1 MNILKKIIEND
12 PSSTAYISDDEVIT
26 YGQLKKQFLTFYHF
40 LQQKKI
46 DNTHHV
52 MLVLEDTYK
61 FPAMVMAC
69 FAKGVKFYVP
79 SPTFSVANL
88 QALVAKTQTAHVFH
102 NQDNTKVKN
111 LKDVQVHD
119 IREIGE
125 ADNSHY
131 DTYAFRENETAM
143 YLNTT
148 GSTGEPKLIPHTM
161 ANIMNY
167 AKYFSRA
174 LGIQKPTKLYCIPK
188 ICFGHGFGI
197 SMLVNLYTGSQ
208 AIIYSDSPTP
218 QKIEKVFGLYQP
230 RYLFMVPV
238 IANMLVKKKRKI
250 DFSMLEMAVCSSDFL
265 PDVLQKKFFELY
277 GKTLLNMIG
286 QSECFSYYTIAKDTD
301 YAHGSI
307 GKPLP
312 EVEIK
317 ILNGA
322 EVCGTGEIG
331 DLYVRTPYNAV
342 EYLGEDIKT
351 KDTFNDGWVKT
362 RDRASLGADGS
373 LFYKG
378 RIDNLIKIK
387 SLFLN
392 PLEIESAFLAIDGI
406 DDVLIE
412 TFNDEHGIP
421 NLQAKVVVS
430 KKIDS
435 MGIKQAVGGSLD
447 SHKIPKKIIFVDN
460 ILRTWNGKK
469 IRQIK
474 GEK

>member
-1 MNILKKIIEND
+1 MNIVKNILEND

-26 YGQLKKQFLTFYHF
+26 YGQLKQQFLTFYHF
-40 LQQKKI
+40 LKQKQI
-46 DNTHHV
+46 DSRHHV

-61 FPAMVMAC
+61 FPAMVLAC
-69 FAKGVKFYVP
+69 FARGVKFYVP
-79 SPTFSVANL
+79 SPTFSLQNL
-88 QALVAKTQTAHVFH
+88 QALVAKTHTAHVFY
-102 NQDNTKVKN
+102 NQGNTKVKN
-111 LKDVQVHD
+111 LEGVEIHD
-119 IREIGE
+119 IRNIDEVDSIE
-125 ADNSHY
+125 Y
-131 DTYAFRENETAM
+131 ETYAFGEKETAM

-161 ANIMNY
+161 VSIINY
-167 AKYFSRA
+167 AKYFSSA
-174 LGIQKPTKLYCIPK
+174 LGIQKPTTLYCIPK

-197 SMLVNLYTGSQ
+197 SLLVNLYTGSR

-218 QKIEKVFGLYQP
+218 QKIEKVFNLYQP
-230 RYLFMVPV
+230 KYLFMVPV

-312 EVEIK
+312 EVEVK
-317 ILNGA
+317 IINGSK
-322 EVCGTGEIG
+322 VCEPGEIG
-331 DLYVRTPYNAV
+331 DLHVRTPYNAV

-378 RIDNLIKIK
+378 RIDNLMKVK
-387 SLFLN
+387 SLFVN
-392 PLEIESAFLAIDGI
+392 PLEIESAFLAMEGI

-412 TFNDEHGIP
+412 TFNDENGIA

-430 KKIDS
+430 KKLDT
-435 MGIKQAVGGSLD
+435 MEIKHAVGGSLD

>member
-1 MNILKKIIEND
+1 MNIVEHFVKHDKNRV
-12 PSSTAYISDDEVIT
+12 AYISDDKKIT
-26 YGQLKKQFLTFYHF
+26 YEMLFSTFKNYYNFLKSKN
-40 LQQKKI
+40 I
-46 DNTHHV
+46 NNDDHV
-52 MLVLEDTYK
+52 MVVLEDSHH
-61 FPAMVMAC
+61 FPALVLAC
-69 FAKGVKFYVP
+69 FAVGVKFYVP
-79 SPTFSVANL
+79 SPTFTVSNL
-88 QALVAKTQTAHVFH
+88 QAMLDKTKTRHVFC
-102 NQDNTKVKN
+102 NTKNEKVSK
-111 LKDVQVHD
+111 LQKVFIHEIEDIDLVPDVDLDMHQFDKD
-119 IREIGE
+119 
-125 ADNSHY
+125 
-131 DTYAFRENETAM
+131 ETAM

-148 GSTGEPKLIPHTM
+148 GSTGDPKLIPHTM
-161 ANIMNY
+161 VSIMNY

-174 LGIQKPTKLYCIPK
+174 LGIQKPTTLYCIPK

-197 SMLVNLYTGSQ
+197 SLLVNLYTGSG

-218 QKIEKVFGLYQP
+218 QKIEKVFNLYQP

-312 EVEIK
+312 EVQVK
-317 ILNGA
+317 ILNGSK
-322 EVCGTGEIG
+322 VCEPGEIG
-331 DLYVRTPYNAV
+331 DLHVRRPYNAV
-342 EYLGEDIKT
+342 EYFGEDIKT

-362 RDRASLGADGS
+362 RDRASLGANGS

-378 RIDNLIKIK
+378 RIDNLMKVK
-387 SLFLN
+387 SLFVH
-392 PLEIESAFLAIDGI
+392 PLEIESAFLAMDGI

-412 TFNDEHGIP
+412 TFNDENGIP

-430 KKIDS
+430 KKLDT
-435 MGIKQAVGGSLD
+435 MEIKQAVGRSLD